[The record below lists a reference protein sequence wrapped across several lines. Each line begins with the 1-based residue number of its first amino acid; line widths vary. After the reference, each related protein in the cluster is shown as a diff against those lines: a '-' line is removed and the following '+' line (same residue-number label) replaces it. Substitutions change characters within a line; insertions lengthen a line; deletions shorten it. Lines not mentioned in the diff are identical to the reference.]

1 MTAIAVAVVNYNTRD
16 LLRACLDSILQEQP
30 DELVVVDNA
39 STDGSAAMVRDEYP
53 WVALCANVDNHGF
66 AGGVNQ
72 AFARCASPYVL
83 LLNSDTVL
91 APGVLRGLRDYL
103 DQHERAGVAGPRLLN
118 PDGSLQPSCYHF
130 PTPLHVLLELSNL
143 SAAVR
148 FIPVLRQR
156 YLRTWPHDSARPV
169 PWVLGA
175 AMAIRRSAFEAI
187 GGFDESF
194 FMYSEEIDF
203 CLRLQRAGW
212 ETHFA
217 AVGAIYHVGGASTV
231 QQRAAMAF
239 RALSSTLSLYRRHF
253 PASRVAQIRAVIML
267 IMQAK
272 LLRDGLRLRLTADPQ
287 LRERLRED
295 VCVWRR
301 VLAEGR
307 QAP

>member
-16 LLRACLDSILQEQP
+16 LLRRCLDSILREQP
-30 DELVVVDNA
+30 DEVVVVDNA
-39 STDGSAAMVRDEYP
+39 SPDGSAAMVREDYP
-53 WVALCANVDNHGF
+53 GVTLCANEENHGF

-83 LLNSDTVL
+83 LLNSDTL
-91 APGVLRGLRDYL
+91 LTPGVLGGLRAYL
-103 DQHERAGVAGPRLLN
+103 DQHERAGVVGPRLLN

-130 PTPLHVLLELSNL
+130 PTPLHVLLELSNV

-148 FIPVLRQR
+148 FIPLLRR
-156 YLRTWPHDSARPV
+156 HYLRTWAHDAARPV

-175 AMAIRRSAFEAI
+175 AMAIRRSAFAAV

-203 CLRLQRAGW
+203 CYRLQRAGW
-212 ETHFA
+212 ATHFA
-217 AVGAIYHVGGASTV
+217 PVGAIYHVGGASTA

-253 PASRVAQIRAVIML
+253 SERRVAQLRAVITL
-267 IMQAK
+267 IMQLK

-307 QAP
+307 QTS